1 MVLEEGSLLRD
12 SPRPAHRIRTGVGRY
27 RKKAME
33 ERGEKNT
40 TTGLKEQK
48 NSKKEAVGDV

>member
-1 MVLEEGSLLRD
+1 LVLEEGSLLRD

-33 ERGEKNT
+33 EG
-40 TTGLKEQK
+40 
-48 NSKKEAVGDV
+48 KKAQQQA